1 MLKDEKLRIQLI
13 NVHKLET
20 LVRLSGLMGSRRRF
34 IASVSSSEDDAE
46 SGLDVGGV
54 TVRAPLLF
62 HRGSAGGASGDRR
75 SSSSETAAVAFTC
88 QDALD
93 QIGFGR
99 WHVVLLCFSG
109 MVWFSDAVAIMLLS
123 HIGPAVR
130 ATHRGPS
137 LLAWP
142 WE

>member
-1 MLKDEKLRIQLI
+1 
-13 NVHKLET
+13 
-20 LVRLSGLMGSRRRF
+20 MGSRRRF

-62 HRGSAGGASGDRR
+62 HRGSAGGGSGDRI
-75 SSSSETAAVAFTC
+75 SSSSDTAAVAFTC

-123 HIGPAVR
+123 HIGPAVS
-130 ATHRGPS
+130 AWCGPACMGLCALWMTVNGGHGKEHVWKNHERS
-137 LLAWP
+137 RSR
-142 WE
+142 